1 MTRRPL
7 LGVLVAAA
15 VAAIALPVHSQDQ
28 SPQPQPQP
36 QAQPQQAPDQQAPAQ
51 QPPPQQAP
59 QTPPEPAAPPPTSAP
74 EAPAL
79 TPPTQEQLE
88 ALRVMED
95 EVARFGERAAEYRAR
110 VDGIVRREYRRR
122 RQRLDETYE
131 TQITE
136 EERLQQQARLDA
148 IRYFEE
154 FLRRYPNDATYT
166 PDAIFRLAELYFEQ
180 SYTEYLAA
188 TDAYQAEVARIEASG
203 GTAPPEPGKDYSK
216 TIELYRRLIAEWPNY
231 RHIDGAYY
239 LLGYCLNETAHEEE
253 ARLAWLA
260 LVCHNHFQYQPP
272 VVTPEGSDEP
282 PANPNVPIP
291 GSDAPPEHPSQT
303 LGQGDDAEPAAD
315 VFVDPFEGC
324 EPVVPDSTFIAE
336 TWLRVGEFHFEY
348 DYSPHGLDLAIS
360 AYRKVLPLTNSP
372 YYDKALYKLA
382 WAYYRA
388 DRYPEAIQHFAMLV
402 DYADSR
408 REQTGRT
415 GSELRVEAIQYLGFS
430 FSEDDWNGDSTPD
443 AETGIQRIQNA
454 SLMPQDRTWTPEV
467 YIQLGDIYLDQAKY
481 PEAIAIYELVLR
493 RWPMNQQ
500 APRLQEQIAT
510 AHQRNNEFEDA
521 IAARGRL
528 ANYGEDSPWAAA
540 NVEHPEALRQASE
553 LAENA
558 LIDTAIHYHRTA
570 QQLRQRGV
578 VEQNP
583 ELLRRAQENYNLAA
597 TAYRAYIQRFPN
609 SPNAYELN
617 YNLADALF
625 YSDQWLAA
633 AEEYTRVRDS
643 NLDDRFLVDSA
654 FAAVKALEQYTDA
667 QVASGAL
674 QVRQAPPDP
683 SPGPPPVVTPLPIP
697 DLLVK
702 LNAARDAYIRRVGT
716 QRDRENR
723 IPGFAYQTAQVLYRY
738 GHWDEARARF
748 TDIFE
753 RACTTHES
761 GVFSWQNLV
770 NMAGALNQTE
780 EAERLA
786 RVQSERR
793 CSFAGGTAVQC
804 GGQTCPAGQICQ
816 GERCVAA
823 GELGSQVL
831 TAAQF
836 RHAMDKF
843 AEAERTQNNA
853 LYEQAAEMLVQAV
866 SATPRHPEAAKAL
879 NNAAVAYERVSR
891 FESATRLYE
900 RIVTEY
906 PDSDFVD
913 NALFR
918 TAFNYSRFFEYE
930 RAVESYRLLADNPR
944 FRQSTHRR
952 DAILNSAIIL
962 EGLQQYERAAT
973 YYQQYSTMAPNEAEG
988 AEAAYKAADMSYRRR
1003 AYPDAIRAYRDFLR
1017 RFGSVR
1023 GDAALFVVKANW
1035 QIAEALRESRQM
1047 RDYPR
1052 ALADTVEAFRRIGA
1066 QPGSEAAEYAAHA
1079 RFLIVEDQL
1088 GDYERLTIR
1097 GGGAKLKQSV
1107 EAKLKRARELEG
1119 EYGQVKNF
1127 RRPEWTVAAQYR
1139 IGYLYERAAKA
1150 LLDAPVPA
1158 EVSRLGPEAED
1169 IYRGQIQENV
1179 TPMEERAV
1187 REYQVAVDAAREG
1200 AIQNE
1205 WTMQALERLNA
1216 YRPEDYPI
1224 VRPGRSTLEL
1234 DQQSAPPMAPPDGS

>member
-1 MTRRPL
+1 MIRTRSHAPAL
-7 LGVLVAAA
+7 AALALALGL
-15 VAAIALPVHSQDQ
+15 ALPAFAQDQ
-28 SPQPQPQP
+28 QPQPQPQP
-36 QAQPQQAPDQQAPAQ
+36 QPDQQPQAQPDQQAQ
-51 QPPPQQAP
+51 PPQQPQAQPQAQPPAP
-59 QTPPEPAAPPPTSAP
+59 SIP
-74 EAPAL
+74 EAPAAPAL
-79 TPPTQEQLE
+79 AQPTAEQLE
-88 ALRVMED
+88 ALRVLEE
-95 EVARFGERAAEYRAR
+95 EVGRFSERAQEFRAR

-122 RQRLDETYE
+122 RLRLDETYE
-131 TQITE
+131 SQITE
-136 EERLQQQARLDA
+136 EERAQQQARLDA

-154 FLRRYPNDATYT
+154 FLRRYPNDPTYT

-180 SYTEYLAA
+180 SYTEYLTA
-188 TDAYQAEVARIEASG
+188 TDAYQEEINRLEAAGSQDR
-203 GTAPPEPGKDYSK
+203 PPEPTKDYSK
-216 TIELYRRLIAEWPNY
+216 TIDLYRRLIAEWPNY

-260 LVCHNHFQYQPP
+260 LVCKNHFQYQAPVEGQPP
-272 VVTPEGSDEP
+272 TDEP
-282 PANPNVPIP
+282 PTPDEPTP
-291 GSDAPPEHPSQT
+291 DQPEHPAVT
-303 LGQGDDAEPAAD
+303 LGQTDEATGET
-315 VFVDPFEGC
+315 VFVDPFAGC
-324 EPVVPDSTFIAE
+324 EAVVPDSTFIAE
-336 TWLRVGEFHFEY
+336 TWLRIGEFHFEY
-348 DYSPHGLDLAIS
+348 DYSEHGLDLAIS
-360 AYRKVLPLTNSP
+360 AYSKVLPLTDSP

-382 WAYYRA
+382 WAFYRA
-388 DRYPEAIQHFAMLV
+388 DRYPEAVRHFAMLV

-415 GSELRVEAIQYLGFS
+415 GSELRAEAIQYLGFS
-430 FSEDDWNGDSTPD
+430 FSEDDWNGDQTPD
-443 AETGIQRIQNA
+443 AETGLVRIQNA
-454 SLMPQDRTWTPEV
+454 SLLPQDREWTPEV
-467 YIQLGDIYLDQAKY
+467 YIQLADIYLDQAKY

-510 AHQRNNEFEDA
+510 AHQRNNEFEQA
-521 IAARGRL
+521 ISARGQL

-633 AEEYTRVRDS
+633 AEEYVRVRDS
-643 NLDDRFLVDSA
+643 NLDDRFLLDSA

-667 QVASGAL
+667 QIASGAL
-674 QVRQAPPDP
+674 QVRTAPPDP
-683 SPGPPPVVTPLPIP
+683 AGTPPVVTPLPIP
-697 DLLVK
+697 ELLTK
-702 LNAARDAYIRRVGT
+702 LGAARDAYVTRVGA

-738 GHWDEARARF
+738 GHWDEARPRF
-748 TDIFE
+748 NDIFE
-753 RACTTHES
+753 RYCTTHEA

-793 CSFAGGTAVQC
+793 CAFAGGSAVQC

-816 GERCVAA
+816 GEHCVAA

-853 LYEQAAEMLVQAV
+853 LYEQAAQMLVDAV
-866 SATPRHPEAAKAL
+866 QVTPRHPEAAKAL
-879 NNAAVAYERVSR
+879 NNAAVAYERVNR

-918 TAFNYSRFFEYE
+918 TAFNYSRFFEFE

-962 EGLQQYERAAT
+962 EGMQQYERAAT
-973 YYQQYSTMAPNEAEG
+973 YYQQYSTMAPNENEA
-988 AEAAYKAADMSYRRR
+988 AEAAFKAADMAFRRR
-1003 AYPDAIRAYRDFLR
+1003 SWTDAVRGYRDFLR
-1017 RFGSVR
+1017 RFSNVR
-1023 GDAALFVVKANW
+1023 GDSAIFVVKANW
-1035 QIAEALRESRQM
+1035 NIAESLRESRQT
-1047 RDYPR
+1047 RDYAR
-1052 ALADTVEAFRRIGA
+1052 ALADTVDAFRRIGA
-1066 QPGSEAAEYAAHA
+1066 QPGSEAAEFASHA
-1079 RFLIVEDQL
+1079 RFLIVEGQL
-1088 GDYERLTIR
+1088 ADYDRLGIS

-1119 EYGQVKNF
+1119 MYGEVKNF
-1127 RRPEWTVAAQYR
+1127 RRPQWTVAAQYR

-1150 LLDAPVPA
+1150 LLDAPVPR
-1158 EVSRLGPEAED
+1158 EVTRLGPEAED

-1187 REYQVAVDAAREG
+1187 REYQIAVDAAREG

-1205 WTMQALERLNA
+1205 WTIQALERLNA
-1216 YRPEDYPI
+1216 YRPEEYPL

-1234 DQQSAPPMAPPDGS
+1234 DQQSAPALAPPDGS